1 MATHTRVAKPTPI
14 VEPQAERLPN
24 ALALLNGLNHVTRS
38 LVPYDSE
45 GTSLAQVVERAG
57 RVLRPDG
64 VAILV
69 RERPGEYSFRVTKGV
84 LSEWDQF
91 TLSGP
96 GSLLLDTLLERNSV
110 VIFQRK
116 QRSPW
121 AREFLY
127 AAGMAWGA
135 LAPIRAQDE
144 PIGALLMNHS
154 SALPIRAEHVAAIE
168 GLAALAGVAVREDRH
183 SAHMEELFMS
193 VIVSLTTAIEAK
205 DPYTEGHSAR
215 VAAYSEAIG
224 KQLGLSAERLDL
236 IHRSCLVHDIGKIG
250 VDGTILGKGA
260 ELSSTERERMDQ
272 HPQIGESILW
282 PIEMLRPLLPGVR
295 HHHERYDGTGYPDGL
310 AGEAIPIEARIMAV
324 ADAFDAMTSNRPYR
338 NALPEEDSL
347 AELKRNAGTHFD
359 PRVVAAFE
367 QIFPAIKRTLEHIRP
382 RGARKD
388 EEED

>member
-1 MATHTRVAKPTPI
+1 MATHTRAAKPSPVVTP
-14 VEPQAERLPN
+14 QDERLPS

-38 LVPYDSE
+38 LVPYDPE
-45 GTSLAQVVERAG
+45 GTSLSQVVERAG

-64 VAILV
+64 MAILV
-69 RERPGEYSFRVTKGV
+69 RERPGEYKFQVTHGV
-84 LSEWDQF
+84 LCEWDQF

-110 VIFQRK
+110 VIFHRK

-121 AREFLY
+121 TREFLY
-127 AAGMAWGA
+127 AAGMSWGA
-135 LAPIRAQDE
+135 LAPIRANDE

-154 SALPIRAEHVAAIE
+154 SLLPVRAEHVAAIE

-183 SAHMEELFMS
+183 RARVEELFMS

-224 KQLGLSAERLDL
+224 KQLGLSPERLDV
-236 IHRSCLVHDIGKIG
+236 IHRACLVHDIGKIG

-260 ELSSTERERMDQ
+260 ALSSQERERMDQ
-272 HPQIGESILW
+272 HPQIGEAILW

-295 HHHERYDGTGYPDGL
+295 HHHEKYDGTGYPDGL

-347 AELKRNAGTHFD
+347 DELKRNAGTHFD

-367 QIFPAIKRTLEHIRP
+367 QIFPAVKRTLQHVRP
-382 RGARKD
+382 RGARK
-388 EEED
+388 EEAER